1 MINHSVLY
9 HKIQKQFITTWANCP
24 EYLPLDKKR
33 FSYLEKRIWEA
44 KFDRFI
50 QFVQTES
57 NLEQPN
63 KAEILRQSKLF
74 FEEALSYTSD
84 QTELIFSDEMI
95 TATKDFI
102 KKAWQFD
109 PELANDEIFQALRN
123 VWIMLGLQSFFGK
136 EIAIT
141 PSLLAYSLLYPY
153 TDNLIDNASIG
164 KEEKINFC
172 TRFALRLAGKPIESK
187 SRSESRIYDLVAMIE
202 SEFDREIYP
211 EVYHSLLAIHDAQ
224 TKSIALLSSKAL
236 LSEAETFEIC
246 IEKGATS
253 VIADGYLVMGNLDET
268 QFHFLYEYGAYLQIL
283 DDLQDARQDYLDGIR
298 TCFSRKL
305 PYRNLDKLLCKTY
318 FMGKAFHQNLKD
330 LYPNEISFQG
340 LIQKSFGLLF
350 LVSIFENQE
359 DFSSDFILKMEKYA
373 PFRFSYLHKRKED
386 LEPFR
391 DLMLQKMKEYKD
403 SIVKLESI

>member
-1 MINHSVLY
+1 MTNHSALY
-9 HKIQKQFITTWANCP
+9 HKIQNQFIKTWENCP
-24 EYLPLDKKR
+24 EHFPVSKKR
-33 FSYLEKRIWEA
+33 FSYFEKRIWES

-50 QFVQTES
+50 TFVQSES
-57 NLEQPN
+57 NFEHPN
-63 KAEILRQSKLF
+63 KTEILQRSKLF
-74 FEEALSYTSD
+74 FKEALSYSSD
-84 QTELIFSDEMI
+84 QLELIFSDEMI
-95 TATKDFI
+95 IATKDFI

-109 PELANDEIFQALRN
+109 PELTNDEIYQALRN

-136 EIAIT
+136 EITIT

-153 TDNLIDNASIG
+153 TDNLIDDASIG

-187 SRSESRIYDLVAMIE
+187 SRSESRIYDLVTMIE

-224 TKSIALLSSKAL
+224 TKSLALLSNKTL
-236 LSEAETFEIC
+236 LSKAETFEIC
-246 IEKGATS
+246 IGKGATS

-305 PYRNLDKLLCKTY
+305 PYGNLDKLLCKTY
-318 FMGKAFHQNLKD
+318 FLGKAFHQNLKD

-359 DFSSDFILKMEKYA
+359 DFSSDFILKMEKHA
-373 PFRFSYLHKRKED
+373 PFRFSFLHKRKED
-386 LEPFR
+386 LKPFQ
-391 DLMLQKMKEYKD
+391 DLMLKKMEDYRIRECKV
-403 SIVKLESI
+403 SI